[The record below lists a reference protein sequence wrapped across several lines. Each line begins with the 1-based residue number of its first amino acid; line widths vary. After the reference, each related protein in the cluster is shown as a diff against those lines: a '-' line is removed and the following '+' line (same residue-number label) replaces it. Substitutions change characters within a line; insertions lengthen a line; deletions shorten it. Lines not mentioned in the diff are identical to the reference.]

1 MNLSA
6 AIPFA
11 LLASIGTGLLMVGLA
26 IWFVLNRRDSAR
38 WRLALA
44 AILGALTI
52 NSWWLA
58 FIGMAFYKLY
68 ILREDT

>member
-1 MNLSA
+1 MNLSI

-11 LLASIGTGLLMVGLA
+11 LLASIGTGLILAVLA
-26 IWFVLNRRDSAR
+26 IGLILSRKDRAR
-38 WRLALA
+38 WRLAFA
-44 AILGALTI
+44 AMLGAFTI

-58 FIGMAFYKLY
+58 FLGMAFYKLY